1 MEHHLKSFRT
11 SFERFVHQKAGF
23 GHPKTNFWQKNL
35 QIAFFGWHEIT
46 FEGFV
51 TAPKYSCDSTI
62 NHKMT
67 SYEALTSS
75 DVLISHSDSRLDNFI
90 RLLLNGPLESHWIRG
105 LKLTS
110 KFRAVQLWVNWKK
123 WQQNQNVVRQFQA
136 VQCDTQNIF
145 SQWEQN
151 TNCFFLKKSKWVL
164 FNYHCIIVSLMRSN
178 VHRYQWVPLGPCYF
192 NRVWRNWGGLHDP
205 YTYPIR

>member
-1 MEHHLKSFRT
+1 MVEVFPL
-11 SFERFVHQKAGF
+11 
-23 GHPKTNFWQKNL
+23 
-35 QIAFFGWHEIT
+35 HEIT

-62 NHKMT
+62 NRKMT

-110 KFRAVQLWVNWKK
+110 KFRAVQFWVNWKK
-123 WQQNQNVVRQFQA
+123 MTTKSERRTSVSSSTV
-136 VQCDTQNIF
+136 
-145 SQWEQN
+145 
-151 TNCFFLKKSKWVL
+151 CFRRWPHLVLKKLIWVSNDGQIGIYKSIRYLTFFATFDIKDLSCWWQLDYFQSSEEWHSKWKVL
-164 FNYHCIIVSLMRSN
+164 CRK
-178 VHRYQWVPLGPCYF
+178 YF
-192 NRVWRNWGGLHDP
+192 V
-205 YTYPIR
+205 

>member
-1 MEHHLKSFRT
+1 MV
-11 SFERFVHQKAGF
+11 RFKVLYAYTQWWQQKHRLWPHGATLLLF
-23 GHPKTNFWQKNL
+23 CMVY
-35 QIAFFGWHEIT
+35 HEIT

-62 NHKMT
+62 NRKMT

-110 KFRAVQLWVNWKK
+110 KFRAVQFWVNWKK

-136 VQCDTQNIF
+136 VQCEVVLWCDRFWFLLQIF
-145 SQWEQN
+145 
-151 TNCFFLKKSKWVL
+151 LRGML
-164 FNYHCIIVSLMRSN
+164 
-178 VHRYQWVPLGPCYF
+178 
-192 NRVWRNWGGLHDP
+192 
-205 YTYPIR
+205 